1 MILCD
6 ILIFNQHSAHA
17 SNWSNADSQTSLWIS
32 YAPHCSSSY
41 VFLKT
46 QNYLTVSTQKKK
58 KKKKKKKKVVQ
69 TQKYQEASAIFRCTE
84 ALQSRISKTQTT
96 SKARKYHAGSTRG
109 TNYKTSY
116 L

>member
-1 MILCD
+1 MLQTGQTQTPKLHCGFPTL
-6 ILIFNQHSAHA
+6 LIATVLMFFKDTELPHSIN
-17 SNWSNADSQTSLWIS
+17 S
-32 YAPHCSSSY
+32 
-41 VFLKT
+41 
-46 QNYLTVSTQKKK
+46 
-58 KKKKKKKKVVQ
+58 KKKKKVVQ